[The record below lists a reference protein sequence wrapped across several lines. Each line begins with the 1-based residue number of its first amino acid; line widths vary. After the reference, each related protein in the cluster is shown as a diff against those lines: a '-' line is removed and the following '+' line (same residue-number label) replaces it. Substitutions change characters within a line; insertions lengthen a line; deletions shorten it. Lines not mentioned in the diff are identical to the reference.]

1 MLAISIMK
9 SSPASA
15 TWTQPSV
22 ASISYRVVLMCHT
35 SYGLTTSSSDDIH
48 GRLRPRLRRD
58 QVGGAAV
65 GADQRQRGL
74 ELTHLFGQRAVAV
87 GLRRTRRGG
96 LGLHPAPA

>member
-48 GRLRPRLRRD
+48 GRLRPRLGGDQDRRAT
-58 QVGGAAV
+58 VGV
-65 GADQRQRGL
+65 DQRQSGL
-74 ELTHLFGQRAVAV
+74 ELPHLLGQGAIAV
-87 GLRRTRRGG
+87 GLRRPRRGG
-96 LGLHPAPA
+96 LRLHAAPA